1 MSLYMTFGAFQGKL
15 RPLVEAAW
23 KNHAGLLGV
32 STTDKSERD
41 AWYRDN
47 LWAACRTKSS
57 KHAIDRQR
65 IALLAWFAKAAG
77 ASTDIRARS
86 PSPVNHS
93 PSIQGWSIA
102 QSAAFWKLAQA
113 ARQAAALWQ
122 PETSGGSL
130 DGWIAER
137 LGGAPVGARKT
148 AGGQWHMGSATDGF
162 DAAMS
167 ALAVDAGDMYWI
179 DRTSAASERRLRFQ
193 IERFLADLAW
203 LEGEPV
209 GWSYVSAIYGQV
221 NSRATLPG
229 SMDDCPS
236 NVMLSVLQVLDTQI
250 RRLCSRMAVRPCLCP
265 TRPPADPALLVEW
278 RWFHSPTPG
287 HTRAPDGR
295 LLSAQECGSA

>member
-1 MSLYMTFGAFQGKL
+1 MTFGAWQGQL

-47 LWAACRTKSS
+47 LWAACRIKSS
-57 KHAIDRQR
+57 KDASDRQR
-65 IALLAWFAKAAG
+65 RALLAWFAKAYG
-77 ASTDIRARS
+77 ASTEIRERA
-86 PSPVNHS
+86 PAPVT
-93 PSIQGWSIA
+93 PFPAIQGWSSA

-113 ARQAAALWQ
+113 ARRAAAQWQ

-130 DGWIAER
+130 EGWIAER

-148 AGGQWHMGSATDGF
+148 DGGAWILGTSTDGF
-162 DAAMS
+162 DTAMS

-179 DRTSAASERRLRFQ
+179 ERTSAASERRLRFQ
-193 IERFLADLAW
+193 IDRFMADLSW
-203 LEGEPV
+203 LVGEPV
-209 GWSYVSAIYGQV
+209 GWSYVEGIYSKI

-229 SMDDCPS
+229 SMDDCPAKI
-236 NVMLSVLQVLDTQI
+236 LASVLQVLDTQI
-250 RRLCSRMAVRPCLCP
+250 RRLCSRMSVRPCLCP
-265 TRPPADPALLVEW
+265 TRPPSDPALLVEW
-278 RWFHSPTPG
+278 QRFHSPTPG

-295 LLSAQECGSA
+295 LLSSRACGAA